1 MKIKTRRWIWAV
13 ASVLAVAALTG
24 GGVYLWTR
32 PVVRVEVRG
41 ASHAL
46 PGELVR
52 LVDVRV
58 GERLYGLNPERLADR
73 VMRHPWVRTAD
84 VLRLPNGVVR
94 IAVEERTPVALVYEG
109 NRPAAYL
116 DAAGYAM
123 PVLRVEPYD
132 VPLVRGRILPANLTQ
147 PAPLVPVRD
156 LAASL
161 ATLSPDANALVSD
174 LLVDARGDV
183 TLRTVAAPGGDP
195 LRVRLGRGDYDAK
208 FDALVRFWHRAVLT
222 RPTRRFDVVD
232 LRFAGQIVTREAER
246 GTPFPDSLRADSA
259 AVALPS
265 TPPLSSP

>member
-1 MKIKTRRWIWAV
+1 MTFKTRRRIWAG
-13 ASVLAVAALTG
+13 ALVLAALALVG

-41 ASHAL
+41 AAHAL

-52 LVDVRV
+52 MAGVRV
-58 GERLYGLNPERLADR
+58 GERLYGLDPERLEDR
-73 VMRHPWVRTAD
+73 VARHPWVRTAD
-84 VLRLPNGVVR
+84 VLRLPTGVVR
-94 IAVEERTPVALVYEG
+94 IAVEERVPVALVYDG
-109 NRPAAYL
+109 SRPVAYL

-123 PVLRVEPYD
+123 PALRVEPYD

-174 LLVDARGDV
+174 LSVDDRGDV
-183 TLRTVAAPGGDP
+183 TVRTVAAPGGDP
-195 LRVRLGRGDYDAK
+195 LRVRIGRGDYDAK

-222 RPTRRFDVVD
+222 RPTRRFEVVD
-232 LRFAGQIVTREAER
+232 LRFAGQVVAREAER
-246 GTPFPDSLRADSA
+246 GDAFPDSLRADTV
-259 AVALPS
+259 AV
-265 TPPLSSP
+265 SSPPTSSP

>member
-1 MKIKTRRWIWAV
+1 MTFKTRRRIWAG
-13 ASVLAVAALTG
+13 ALALAALALAG

-41 ASHAL
+41 TAHAL

-52 LVDVRV
+52 LADVRT
-58 GERLYGLNPERLADR
+58 GERLYGLDPERLADR
-73 VMRHPWVRTAD
+73 VARHPWVRTAD
-84 VLRLPNGVVR
+84 AVRLPNGVVR
-94 IAVEERTPVALVYEG
+94 ITVEERTPVALVYDG
-109 NRPAAYL
+109 NRPVAYL

-123 PVLRVEPYD
+123 PVLRVEPFD

-174 LLVDARGDV
+174 LSVDARGDV
-183 TLRTVAAPGGDP
+183 TLRTVAAPGGNP

-232 LRFAGQIVTREAER
+232 LRFAGQVVTREAER
-246 GTPFPDSLRADSA
+246 GEAFPDSLRADSVA
-259 AVALPS
+259 AASPSPS
-265 TPPLSSP
+265 TSP